1 MQGNQ
6 FPSSNENI
14 NIQLRL
20 SPLILLSEGLEKEAN
35 ELCGRSDAAAA
46 SAFFFFFFRNGV
58 ESRRIF
64 FFFSF
69 LEASKGGGK
78 KVIRVLTKGKT
89 EGLSQRLC
97 SSPVPPRGHGTGSI
111 PERAGRCLP
120 APRGEGRTALSAE
133 CLPRPAPRR
142 AAGRSIPP
150 ILPGCWQPEPPD
162 TSPEPRTV
170 PEPDAACSPRWGS
183 GLPITAASAG
193 RGWRARFA
201 PPSWPRMLA
210 ERLQLFFSVAPDLR
224 LACWILRFCMRSDY
238 SCICI

>member
-1 MQGNQ
+1 MRQKRCCCC
-6 FPSSNENI
+6 F
-14 NIQLRL
+14 
-20 SPLILLSEGLEKEAN
+20 
-35 ELCGRSDAAAA
+35 C
-46 SAFFFFFFRNGV
+46 FFFFFFRNGV

-78 KVIRVLTKGKT
+78 KVIRVLTKGKI

-170 PEPDAACSPRWGS
+170 PEPVHPAGDRGSPSPLPALGGDGEP
-183 GLPITAASAG
+183 GLPLRAGPGCWRSGSSFSSRSPPTCALPVGFYASVCALIIPVFVS
-193 RGWRARFA
+193 RNAYVRDTQQYFK
-201 PPSWPRMLA
+201 S
-210 ERLQLFFSVAPDLR
+210 
-224 LACWILRFCMRSDY
+224 
-238 SCICI
+238 